1 MAILNSKQL
10 TAKIKSIKGNSTKL
24 RDSIQ
29 EALISCAFYAIKD
42 GDAGSFN
49 RLLDAVG
56 TNTRIKGLTLWAET
70 WGCVRVKDEKFII
83 NKSARAEMSVND
95 ENDFAE
101 FESMMRAAVAWYDM
115 VPAEKATSM
124 FDADAYLAN
133 VITKLTKEHKDDLAF
148 VIENAIR
155 EYRKT
160 QVLELL
166 KLENMIETDE

>member
-10 TAKIKSIKGNSTKL
+10 TAKINSIKGNSTKL
-24 RDSIQ
+24 RDAIQ
-29 EALISCAFYAIKD
+29 EALISCAYYSIKD
-42 GDAGSFN
+42 GDTGSFN

-70 WGCVRVKDEKFII
+70 WGCVRVKDGKFII
-83 NKSARAEMSVND
+83 NKSARSEMAVND
-95 ENDFAE
+95 ENDFAQHE
-101 FESMMRAAVAWYDM
+101 AMMRAAVAWYDM
-115 VPAEKATSM
+115 VPVEKASSM

-133 VITKLTKEHKDDLAF
+133 VITKLTKEHKDDLAY

-166 KLENMIETDE
+166 KLEDMVDAE